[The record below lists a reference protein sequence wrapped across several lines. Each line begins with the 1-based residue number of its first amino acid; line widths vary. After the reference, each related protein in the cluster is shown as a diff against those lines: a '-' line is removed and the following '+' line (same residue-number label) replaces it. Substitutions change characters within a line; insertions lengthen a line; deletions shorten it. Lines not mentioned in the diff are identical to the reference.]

1 MSYGWWGKIL
11 RIDLSGE
18 KITWEEVSE
27 KIYEK
32 FIGGAGIGAKIIYEE
47 LNQNLSPFSSENK
60 VILATGPWQGTK
72 LPGDAKWSAMSK
84 SPLTNTYGESAGT
97 AGFGINLKRAGYDA

>member
-32 FIGGAGIGAKIIYEE
+32 LIGGAGIGAKIIYEE
-47 LNQNLSPFSSENK
+47 LNQKVDPFSSENK

-72 LPGDAKWSAMSK
+72 LPGSAKWSAISK

-97 AGFGINLKRAGYDA
+97 AGFGINLKRAG